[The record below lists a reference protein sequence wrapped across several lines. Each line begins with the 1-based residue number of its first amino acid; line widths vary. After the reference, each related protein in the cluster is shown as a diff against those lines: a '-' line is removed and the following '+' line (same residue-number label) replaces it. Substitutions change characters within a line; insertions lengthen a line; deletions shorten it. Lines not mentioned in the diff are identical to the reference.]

1 MTAALAATPPF
12 SRVRAALTSL
22 PGVLLVVVLLT
33 VLCRVE
39 TTAVPWSPYFIFYG
53 LLALLIPLWL
63 GSVPIRATRLSGKPL
78 WRLTAMVAVLAI
90 SIDSGIFTIAYD
102 SLLAHLGLA
111 QPFYSISGATNLLI
125 QTVSVRQQI
134 SLLAAMG
141 IFGLFVLLWAPVA
154 EELFYRG
161 YVYTSL
167 KQHLPLAAA
176 WGISVAAFGLR
187 HIVHYFYIW
196 PELSVASVV
205 WVCSMLI
212 FGSLMTW
219 LYERTGGLDAGA
231 FAVNLASLL
240 CAHVK
245 PASRQILQS
254 YRCSAGLRSR
264 LAGVTVS
271 QPK

>member
-78 WRLTAMVAVLAI
+78 WRLTAIVAVLAI

-205 WVCSMLI
+205 WVCSMLV

-219 LYERTGGLDAGA
+219 LYERSGGLGPAMLVHLL
-231 FAVNLASLL
+231 VNLASLL
-240 CAHVK
+240 AA
-245 PASRQILQS
+245 PM
-254 YRCSAGLRSR
+254 
-264 LAGVTVS
+264 
-271 QPK
+271 P